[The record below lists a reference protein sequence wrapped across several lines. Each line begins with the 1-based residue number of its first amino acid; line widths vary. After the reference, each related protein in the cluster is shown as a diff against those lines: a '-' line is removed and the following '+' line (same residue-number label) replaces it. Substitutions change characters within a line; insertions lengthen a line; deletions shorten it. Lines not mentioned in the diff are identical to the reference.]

1 MKQRMYEVA
10 LVKLDSVGN
19 YEETL
24 CSWYYDTLEEA
35 EQVYNSLCQGDE
47 NVELNEVTIE

>member
-10 LVKLDSVGN
+10 IEKLDSDGN

-35 EQVYNSLCQGDE
+35 EQVYNSLCQEGE
-47 NVELNEVTIE
+47 NVVLYEVTIE